1 MKKLLLCLLSVC
13 LLCACNSE
21 NDEPVL
27 PNPEP
32 TPEVEQAPLTLFVY
46 LVADTNIK
54 TDLRNNIKHMFKGL
68 SDMDKRA
75 TLLVY
80 WDGGGSDTYFETS
93 PCILKFETDGL
104 GNVNGVA
111 SRDSMYT
118 IRQVADFAETVKSYP
133 SMKSTDKSAMTAI
146 LKDMASFAPTD
157 RYGFVAGSHGSA
169 WLNSIYGY
177 KASRAFGQDGAG
189 DFTITTPDMADAI
202 ENAGLHFDFLLFD
215 ACMMGTVEV
224 CYDFREVVD
233 YLIVSALD
241 VPAPG
246 FPYQHMLSSLYEGEV
261 SGYVDVCDTYVNYYR
276 TYSGGWGS
284 MALVDC
290 KQMEGLASA
299 IKEQIAA
306 HKDVIADYNPIGKLQ
321 HYGLNTS
328 ATGFKY
334 VSFDMGQFISVLN
347 DGVLP
352 ESFSAQLDKTIL
364 HKTCLENTT
373 YYRIEAEKFCGLGMY
388 IPLETRPNWNVYY
401 ETIDWYDAAGWNQ
414 VNFNWN

>member
-13 LLCACNSE
+13 LLCACNRE

-32 TPEVEQAPLTLFVY
+32 TPEVAHAPLTLFVY

-133 SMKSTDKSAMTAI
+133 SMKSTEKSAMTAI

-169 WLNSIYGY
+169 WLNSIFGY

-224 CYDFREVVD
+224 CYDFRELVD

-373 YYRIEAEKFCGLGMY
+373 YYRIEANKFCGLGMY

-414 VNFNWN
+414 VDFNWN